1 MLHFHGI
8 EYAQTLAELHTQS
21 FSEPWSLAAFQQ
33 ILSLP
38 TSFGFCSENGFI
50 LCSDLKDDLEIL
62 TFAVNP
68 SHRRQGIGSAL
79 LTQLQ
84 NFAVEH
90 NKKHIFLEVST
101 ENKAALALY
110 HKYHFTQTGCR
121 KNYYHEHGKNIDA
134 LCLTWQNPHQGNQD

>member
-8 EYAQTLAELHTQS
+8 EYAQTLAQLHAQS
-21 FSEPWSLAAFQQ
+21 FAEPWPLEVFQQ

-38 TSFGFCSENGFI
+38 SSFGFCSENGFI

-68 SHRRQGIGSAL
+68 SYRRKGLGSQL
-79 LTQLQ
+79 LAQLQ
-84 NFAVEH
+84 DFALKH

-101 ENKAALALY
+101 VNKAALALY
-110 HKYHFTQTGCR
+110 YKYHFTQTGCR
-121 KNYYHEHGKNIDA
+121 KNYYHENGQNIDA
-134 LCLTWQNPHQGNQD
+134 LCLTWSNPHPKNQD